1 MLNSINQSSLA
12 ARAGSAIEELYGLLK
27 TVRVLSGMGKSTLS
41 KQNPKCNPDSISS
54 SSFHKRGLIGIRS
67 IRLWRY
73 PGERYGKHMSK
84 EEAENDSANAVT
96 VPPPRSSHANVGLPT
111 AVHGIKTRYG
121 GH

>member
-41 KQNPKCNPDSISS
+41 KQNPKYYGDTRV
-54 SSFHKRGLIGIRS
+54 KK
-67 IRLWRY
+67 
-73 PGERYGKHMSK
+73 YGKHMSK